1 MATKFPGNGL
11 SRTAM
16 VFKIATMGGVK
27 LTVPMMN
34 RIKDVNPRQL
44 ERVYDEVLRTG
55 DAANARF
62 ALGLILNK
70 PSET

>member
-1 MATKFPGNGL
+1 MATRFAGNGL

-62 ALGLILNK
+62 ALGLILK
-70 PSET
+70 